1 MKVSPAAMIIVGDD
15 VLGVPLGCAR
25 LELSQTMP
33 MYKDGRTLFAS
44 TLSLLFKELTYSSIN
59 VQKHMLQ

>member
-33 MYKDGRTLFAS
+33 MYKDGRTFCPCIIPRF
-44 TLSLLFKELTYSSIN
+44 FKELTYSSTN
-59 VQKHMLQ
+59 VQKHMI